1 MSTMDGI
8 KKASLLILTFVL
20 VGCSDDATK
29 RAALAG
35 DPKAQHEYAVRIEN
49 SDPVEA
55 HRLILLSAAKGNTNA
70 QFHLGK
76 KLLADKTRRDSQ
88 EKGFYWV
95 QKAAKAGNLA
105 AQQYLPVCHLRGLG
119 TRVDLKQ
126 AVVELRLPLG
136 EIDLTTCIELSRAPD
151 LSKNTELRTALLE
164 RGLQLGSQDCGVLL
178 AKQLSAG
185 PDAGKESGRIRE
197 LLENAAAAR
206 HPEGMAVLG
215 YRLLNGVGMPP
226 KPNKGIEYL
235 TQAAE
240 AGNHDAACELF
251 WPLMLGR
258 FTKKNEPK
266 AYELVRKAQESHHPR
281 AFGLVARCH
290 MFGMGTTKDE
300 HKAVDALRRGAT
312 YEDPECLEWLGNIF
326 LKGDAGQQRSLAEA
340 IYHLQRATK
349 AGAIDAYQKLHDA
362 YRESGDNPSAISTLK
377 QGAEAGDIDCR
388 LLLGMAYGLG
398 NLGETADPAKALP
411 HYLIAAEAGNS
422 FGKYLAGELLLRGE
436 QVEKDIPRAVKFLKS
451 ASAGNIYGAQFIM
464 AHLYDKGLGVPQDA
478 GQAYFWANLAASLN
492 TDDKDYAKL
501 RDQLAERL
509 NATELTK
516 VQGQCR
522 TWLSRKSSEAS
533 KEDTASDS
541 KGGSGSGIIFTTDGL
556 VLTNHHV
563 TAAGSSYTVITSD
576 GQEIPAT
583 LVAQD
588 ADLDVAVLRLRTRF
602 TSKQFKNPPPLI
614 SSAKSRSGEKVFTV
628 GHPLAG
634 LLSSEAKYNEGTI
647 SALSGMKDD
656 VHLMQI
662 SVPIQP
668 GNSGGPLAN
677 TKGEVVG
684 LIVSTINGSA
694 LLRQNDIMAQ
704 NINFAIKADPIQE
717 FLRANS
723 IAIPTYPAPSDPV
736 EHVKTF
742 AVKVVVHP

>member
-1 MSTMDGI
+1 MEGI
-8 KKASLLILTFVL
+8 KKASLLVLTLVL

-35 DPKAQHEYAVRIEN
+35 DPKAQLEYALRIEN
-49 SDPVEA
+49 SDPEEA
-55 HRLILLSAAKGNTNA
+55 YRLILLSAAKGNTNA
-70 QFHLGK
+70 QLHLGK
-76 KLLADKTRRDSQ
+76 KLLADKTRRESQ

-95 QKAAKAGNLA
+95 QKAAKSGNLA

-119 TRVDLKQ
+119 TRADLKQ
-126 AVVELRLPLG
+126 AIAELRLPLG
-136 EIDLTTCIELSRAPD
+136 EIDLTACIELSRA
-151 LSKNTELRTALLE
+151 TELEKKPELRIALLE
-164 RGLQLGSQDCGVLL
+164 RGLRLGSQDCGVML
-178 AKQLSAG
+178 AKQLSAS

-197 LLENAAAAR
+197 LLENATAAR
-206 HPEGMAVLG
+206 HPEGMGVLG
-215 YRLLNGVGMPP
+215 YRLLNGIGMPP

-235 TQAAE
+235 TLAAE

-258 FTKKNEPK
+258 FTKKNETK
-266 AYELVRKAQESHHPR
+266 AYELVRKAQESHHPK
-281 AFGLVARCH
+281 AYGLVARCH
-290 MFGMGTTKDE
+290 MFGMGTAKDE

-340 IYHLQRATK
+340 IFHLQRATK
-349 AGAIDAYQKLHDA
+349 AGALDAYQKLHEA
-362 YRESGDNPSAISTLK
+362 YRESGDNPAALKTLSE
-377 QGAEAGDIDCR
+377 GAEAGDIDCR
-388 LLLGMAYGLG
+388 LLLGMAYGFG
-398 NLGETADPAKALP
+398 TLGEAVDPAKALP
-411 HYLIAAEAGNS
+411 HYLIAAEAGNP
-422 FGKYLAGELLLRGE
+422 FGKYLAGELLLSGE
-436 QVEKDIPRAVKFLKS
+436 KVEKDVPQAVKFLKS
-451 ASAGNIYGAQFIM
+451 AAIGNVYGAQFLM
-464 AHLYDKGLGVPQDA
+464 AHLYEKGLGVPQDA

-492 TDDKDYAKL
+492 TDDNDYAKF
-501 RDQLAERL
+501 RDQLAARL
-509 NATELTK
+509 NAAELAK

-533 KEDTASDS
+533 QGEAASGG

-563 TAAGSSYTVITSD
+563 TAAGNSYTVITSD

-602 TSKQFKNPPPLI
+602 TSKLFRSPPPLI

-677 TKGEVVG
+677 AKGEVVG

-723 IAIPTYPAPSDPV
+723 IAIPAYPTPADPV

-742 AVKVVVHP
+742 SVKVVVHP